1 MKKKVLRVED
11 RDWQTFSAMG
21 QVVNITGLA
30 ALRFLLELFKSDAVA
45 GRESDEICK

>member
-1 MKKKVLRVED
+1 MKKEALRVED

-21 QVVNITGLA
+21 QVVNIIGLA
-30 ALRFLLELFKSDAVA
+30 ALRFLSKLFKSDVVA

>member
-1 MKKKVLRVED
+1 MKKEVLRVED

-21 QVVNITGLA
+21 QAVNSIGLA
-30 ALRFLLELFKSDAVA
+30 ALRFLSKLFKSDAVA